1 MRICIQINPLSV
13 NKVGIFVNFTY
24 TKNCS
29 GILIRFL
36 QISDFIQ
43 LVLKVDENII
53 YKYIF
58 NTKINKKKK
67 KNMYGMLNKVI
78 VKFKFLYSVL

>member
-13 NKVGIFVNFTY
+13 NKAEIFANVKF

-53 YKYIF
+53 YIYIQHQ
-58 NTKINKKKK
+58 NKK
-67 KNMYGMLNKVI
+67 
-78 VKFKFLYSVL
+78 